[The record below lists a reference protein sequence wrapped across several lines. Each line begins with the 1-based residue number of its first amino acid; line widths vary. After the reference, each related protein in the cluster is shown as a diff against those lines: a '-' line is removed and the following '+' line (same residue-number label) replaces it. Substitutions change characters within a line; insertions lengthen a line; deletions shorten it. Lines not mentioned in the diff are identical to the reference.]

1 MCPHT
6 FSILHQWEI
15 MFDGQN
21 AIWRDTGKEKKKE
34 SFLIQSCPTQRDWRP
49 RQVTAAVW
57 WDEGAR
63 CHMLLFREILWFC
76 ESNWYLNHFLVFFWI
91 IKIHSRAQYLPV
103 WMALESRQLAWFW
116 CLFYLFP
123 FWVGEYFCIPRE
135 AVLKYVIRFTF
146 SLLGLVFLC
155 NTKIN
160 K

>member
-6 FSILHQWEI
+6 FSILNQWET
-15 MFDGQN
+15 MFDEHN
-21 AIWRDTGKEKKKE
+21 TIWRKTGGKEPPLFYPLLPHFE
-34 SFLIQSCPTQRDWRP
+34 EHLS
-49 RQVTAAVW
+49 QVMAAVW
-57 WDEGAR
+57 WDNGKG
-63 CHMLLFREILWFC
+63 CHMLLFRKSFWFC
-76 ESNWYLNHFLVFFWI
+76 ESNWYLNHFRGFFWI
-91 IKIHSRAQYLPV
+91 IKIHLRAQYLPV
-103 WMALESRQLAWFW
+103 CMALESRQLASFW

-123 FWVGEYFCIPRE
+123 FWVGEYFCIPGE